1 MKTETHE
8 EAFEVHKK
16 TIFSWGLNIEGID
29 KSQRIVG
36 LHAARGI
43 MELLSLYLHRKK
55 LVKSGFQLNHRWF
68 KSKKIFEKL
77 PDFDNKQEIV
87 KKLVE
92 LENLCE
98 ILTYGKKKP
107 VETTQKA
114 VTLFIELED
123 ILRRLP

>member
-8 EAFEVHKK
+8 EAFETHKRA
-16 TIFSWGLNIEGID
+16 IFSWGLGIEGID

-43 MELLSLYLHRKK
+43 LELLSLYLHRKK
-55 LVKSGFQLNHRWF
+55 IVRAGFQLNHRWF
-68 KSKKIFEKL
+68 KSKKVFNKL
-77 PDFDNKQEIV
+77 PDFENKNEIV
-87 KKLVE
+87 TKLIE

-98 ILTYGKKKP
+98 VLTYGKKIS

-114 VTLFIELED
+114 IKLFTELEE
-123 ILRRLP
+123 ILRKMP